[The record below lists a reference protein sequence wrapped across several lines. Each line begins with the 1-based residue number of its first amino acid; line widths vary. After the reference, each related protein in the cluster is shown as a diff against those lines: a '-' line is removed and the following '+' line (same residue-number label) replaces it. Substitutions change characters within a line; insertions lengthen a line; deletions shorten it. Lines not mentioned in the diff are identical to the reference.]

1 MDDYGVN
8 LTILKKVTI
17 AENRQEWEFV
27 WNSSCVP
34 NAELTIF
41 FDERHSTCWD
51 IQKKGNWQTPILFE
65 VVATVDG
72 SEIRLT
78 SWGW

>member
-51 IQKKGNWQTPILFE
+51 IQKKGIGKPQFCLKLLLLLM
-65 VVATVDG
+65 VQKSG
-72 SEIRLT
+72 
-78 SWGW
+78 